1 MEDTS
6 KFPQRVDD
14 LKVGDRIIVVLKKE
28 NHLDRGYVRYV
39 GELSG
44 LKGTYYGIELDE
56 PKGLHEGKS
65 YFTCKEKH
73 GTFFQITYL
82 RLIGDENFDKAGYN
96 AILKK
101 EQAQRLA
108 EQKEQKKESEQP
120 KPAETAA
127 TPPKTPAPVATP
139 APTTKAEPEAPKQE
153 TPKNPDEADPVSTKT
168 SATTA
173 EVKPKLAEVKPK
185 PAEVKPK
192 PAEVVKPAPKP
203 AEPQPQKPPAQPAEA
218 TSPAKTTP
226 TATKQASE
234 KPTTAE
240 IPKFNIDFYE
250 KKIKDLENSYL
261 ELNSK
266 REKDNNTLKTKI
278 RSLEEQLQKEKEKAS
293 KQNEFAFLEKELQ
306 RMEEKY
312 NNMSTEYESLK
323 YELEKT
329 NQNLEEAKVRIQEL
343 ELDKEEMMLQAELLA
358 EDDAPLTE
366 SDVADLKK
374 NLGLMKMAFS
384 KLEERIIQD
393 KEKYERKIEDLE
405 IKLKSNDGVSSEKV
419 KKMLAEKDLII
430 EDLKLRLDDS
440 SGTNEYIS
448 NLTEQ
453 LIEARNKASES
464 EDAVREIK
472 KTLKLNDDLI
482 EEYEDMNGLLSAELD
497 IANEELKSIKE
508 QNEILINEKKESESI
523 IAKYREKMKLIQGE
537 IDIIKS
543 QSSEAPDQ
551 DKIKKIDQL
560 IKNYTVCLQEKRG
573 VIKRLIINEYKDI
586 KDAKQNLKWNIIIK
600 SIPGKLVSE
609 LESIAID
616 KFLGLLELSK
626 KIELI
631 LNQLKANYLNNP
643 LVVEDNI
650 ELVSYI
656 SATVCTLLAAKRN
669 LEYLF
674 DYGFGLEKFEDLKNL
689 ARAPIF
695 GVLVSYEVLLD
706 RMINEIREDSFS
718 MKFNVKL
725 LEDNNPK
732 ILEAV
737 KTMSLDFKEVPS
749 KESIELRYYS
759 KLIELQSIVVSNY
772 ADNKKQAVESFKA
785 NLAKISSI
793 NSNVEIDQFW
803 NFVQEERLRLKKN
816 PPTADELAAM
826 EDSKIFHINKFI
838 HFHEVLEKIIE
849 EINKGGSPSELV
861 RGIEEEVN
869 RFILT
874 NAKKPKKRDDDEEY
888 PFRLFGESG
897 PWMEPVIFVRRKLE
911 KFEELQQELIEK
923 TEKIEEINRQC
934 VEAGQ
939 KVENGYK
946 VKATLENRIKDLE
959 FKNQNIPIIENERVR
974 AVEQTKI
981 LQADID
987 RLKKEM
993 TNLEEKVK
1001 LGAMNQHHSTVQSN
1015 IISHI
1020 KKPETRQNLFAGPGA
1035 AGRQRNTKEDV
1046 QRVDI
1051 STTKNIL
1058 SYERIIENLHNQ
1070 LFKKEEENIF
1080 DNAKMMKEMPY
1091 FYRLYS
1097 KEKRK
1102 ANEDNALDVEG
1113 REALSQLNTITQ
1125 TVKNKVLSKKII
1137 DITKTEETDPT
1148 RRLKILSQQLQEEEC
1163 AIIREKE
1170 KAAGI
1175 LERFQSKWIGTYAN
1189 LPQETMVQSKLLSEN
1204 SRNISEEKVVGLI
1217 RLQNLDETA
1226 LKSLHDSSTRVL
1238 INKSELLLKKA
1249 VKI

>member
-1 MEDTS
+1 MEDSS
-6 KFPQRVDD
+6 KFPQRVDE
-14 LKVGDRIIVVLKKE
+14 LKVGDRILVVLKKE

-39 GELSG
+39 GELTG

-73 GTFFQITYL
+73 GTFFQIAYL
-82 RLIGDENFDKAGYN
+82 RLIVDENFDKAGYN

-108 EQKEQKKESEQP
+108 EQKEQKKDSEQP
-120 KPAETAA
+120 KAPEAAA
-127 TPPKTPAPVATP
+127 TPPKTEAPVTQPAP
-139 APTTKAEPEAPKQE
+139 KKEPEAPPQE
-153 TPKNPDEADPVSTKT
+153 TPNKPVEADSSSTKT
-168 SATTA
+168 TVTA
-173 EVKPKLAEVKPK
+173 PEIKPKLAEIVKPG
-185 PAEVKPK
+185 PK
-192 PAEVVKPAPKP
+192 PVDPH
-203 AEPQPQKPPAQPAEA
+203 PQKPPAQPAESTA
-218 TSPAKTTP
+218 PAKPTPAASKP
-226 TATKQASE
+226 TADK
-234 KPTTAE
+234 TAAE
-240 IPKFNIDFYE
+240 GPKFNLEFYE

-278 RSLEEQLQKEKEKAS
+278 RSLEEQLLKEKEKAS

-323 YELEKT
+323 CELEKT
-329 NQNLEEAKVRIQEL
+329 NENLEEAKVRIQEL

-358 EDDAPLTE
+358 EDDAPLSET
-366 SDVADLKK
+366 DLAELRK
-374 NLGLMKMAFS
+374 NFGLMKMAFS
-384 KLEERIIQD
+384 KLEERHLVE
-393 KEKYERKIEDLE
+393 KEKFDRKIDDLE
-405 IKLKSNDGVSSEKV
+405 TKLKSNDGVSSDKV
-419 KKMLAEKDLII
+419 KRMLAEKDLII
-430 EDLKLRLDDS
+430 EDLKIRLDDS

-453 LIEARNKASES
+453 LIEARNKAGES
-464 EDAVREIK
+464 EDAVKEIK

-497 IANEELKSIKE
+497 IANEELRSLKE
-508 QNEILINEKKESESI
+508 QNEILVSEKKESESI

-543 QSSEAPDQ
+543 QSSESPDQ

-573 VIKRLIINEYKDI
+573 VIKRLIVNEYKDI

-631 LNQLKANYLNNP
+631 LAQLKANYLSNP

-650 ELVSYI
+650 ELVTYI
-656 SATVCTLLAAKRN
+656 SGTANTLLAAKRY

-732 ILEAV
+732 LLEAV
-737 KTMSLDFKEVPS
+737 KALSLEFKEVPS
-749 KESIELRYYS
+749 KESIDLRYYS
-759 KLIELQSIVVSNY
+759 KLIELQALVLCSF
-772 ADNKKQAVESFKA
+772 ADNKKQAVEAFKA
-785 NLAKISSI
+785 SLAKISGV
-793 NSNVEIDQFW
+793 NSNVEVDQLW
-803 NFVQEERLRLKKN
+803 SFVQEEKLRLKKT
-816 PPTADELAAM
+816 PPTPEEQAAL
-826 EDSKIFHINKFI
+826 EDRKIFHVSKFV
-838 HFHEVLEKIIE
+838 HFHEVLERTIA
-849 EINKGGSPSELV
+849 EIGKGGSPAELI
-861 RGIEEEVN
+861 RSIEEEVS
-869 RFILT
+869 RFILG

-888 PFRLFGESG
+888 PFRLFGEAG
-897 PWMEPVIFVRRKLE
+897 PWMEPVNYVRRKLE

-923 TEKIEEINRQC
+923 TEKIEELNRQC

-987 RLKKEM
+987 RLKKEIS
-993 TNLEEKVK
+993 NLEEKVK
-1001 LGAMNQHHSTVQSN
+1001 LGAIHQQSQASIQSN
-1015 IISHI
+1015 LVSHL
-1020 KKPETRQNLFAGPGA
+1020 KKPEARQNLFAGPGLG
-1035 AGRQRNTKEDV
+1035 GRQRTMKEDA
-1046 QRVDI
+1046 QKVDI
-1051 STTKNIL
+1051 SNTKNIL
-1058 SYERIIENLHNQ
+1058 SYERIIESLHNQ

-1080 DNAKMMKEMPY
+1080 DSARMMKEMPY

-1097 KEKRK
+1097 KEKRR
-1102 ANEDNALDVEG
+1102 ANEDNALDTEG

-1125 TVKNKVLSKKII
+1125 TVKNKVLSKQIV
-1137 DITKTEETDPT
+1137 DITKTTETDPSK
-1148 RRLKILSQQLQEEEC
+1148 RLKLLSQRLQEEEA
-1163 AIIREKE
+1163 AIVREKE
-1170 KAAGI
+1170 KAAGV
-1175 LERFQSKWIGTYAN
+1175 LDRFQSKWISTYAN
-1189 LPQETMVQSKLLSEN
+1189 LPQESAPHSKLLSEN
-1204 SRNISEEKVVGLI
+1204 SRNIAGEKVVGFV
-1217 RLQNLDETA
+1217 RLQSLEEAA
-1226 LKSLHDSSTRVL
+1226 LKTLHDSSTRVL
-1238 INKSELLLKKA
+1238 VSKSELLLKKA
-1249 VKI
+1249 VKL